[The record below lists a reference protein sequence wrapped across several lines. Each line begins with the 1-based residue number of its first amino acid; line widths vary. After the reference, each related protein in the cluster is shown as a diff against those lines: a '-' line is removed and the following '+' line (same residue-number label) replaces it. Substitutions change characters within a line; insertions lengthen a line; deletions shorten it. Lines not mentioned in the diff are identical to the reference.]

1 MHKMRSLHKGLSER
15 CHPLSV
21 YGKTLSE
28 KKEQQPVTIYSLQ
41 NYCTSYNYEK
51 EQLLMKTKRSYYLF
65 LHSAQHYRLLHVTE
79 NNLQTRKNRRI
90 HRQNPA
96 QPLLMIPVLNL
107 MIYISRKTSF
117 LQIIKMYGI
126 RYLA

>member
-1 MHKMRSLHKGLSER
+1 MHTMRSLHKGLSER

-51 EQLLMKTKRSYYLF
+51 EQLLMKTKRS
-65 LHSAQHYRLLHVTE
+65 LLLIFTLCAALSLTACNGKQPANTE
-79 NNLQTRKNRRI
+79 NRRI